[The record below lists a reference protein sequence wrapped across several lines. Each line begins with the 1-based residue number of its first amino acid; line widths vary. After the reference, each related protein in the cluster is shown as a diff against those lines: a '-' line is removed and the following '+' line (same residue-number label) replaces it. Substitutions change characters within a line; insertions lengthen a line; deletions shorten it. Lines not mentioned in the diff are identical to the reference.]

1 MVIVLPNVKSFSLH
15 VVDVI
20 VPQIYDFASYIS
32 CPCAKYTSLTHDT
45 YDDDMSAS
53 LEVFPTPAVWNTI
66 LHQYAASPVEE
77 VTLEVERSADKE
89 TACTLTFRSS
99 DAIVVRLGFGI
110 EETGTDEGN
119 LNMSRVEMGWEIF
132 FQALVTIQNHPL
144 LSHVKQIYIKQ
155 RAVLFNAF
163 KMRLVAIK
171 FGKLVGSL
179 ERLDKLT
186 IYGCDLRIFLAN
198 SLDNLGP
205 NHLWKP
211 VVFPQIKE
219 FRILY
224 PSKGEHEAER
234 VVAIVELAKSQHALG
249 IPFERV
255 TVRTLGFQVEMV
267 EELRRWVGAVDWGLW
282 RREEDEDV

>member
-1 MVIVLPNVKSFSLH
+1 M
-15 VVDVI
+15 
-20 VPQIYDFASYIS
+20 PQIYDFASYIS

-45 YDDDMSAS
+45 YDDDMSPS

-144 LSHVKQIYIKQ
+144 LSQVKQIYIKQ

-179 ERLDKLT
+179 ERLDKLA

-205 NHLWKP
+205 NRLWKP

-224 PSKGEHEAER
+224 PSKGEHEAEC

-282 RREEDEDV
+282 HREDDGDV